1 MNIRQI
7 IAPVILFS
15 LAALLIAELP
25 QAIAG
30 RARHYDWFGPII
42 DTRSILM
49 DHYVEPPDE
58 TAMQQATIAALVES
72 LDDPYTIYVPPEDA
86 DDLRKDLSWHY
97 TGIGAH
103 VRGVDGRLRILSPMD
118 GSPALEAGV
127 RAGDVVLAIDDFD
140 TLDQPVQDCIDHL
153 LGPPGTT
160 VDVTVRHTDDTEE
173 TLEVTRRP
181 IAAPTVS
188 GLMRRDRQWRF
199 LVDEDKGIAYV
210 RVDQFTGDTVPQLIG
225 ALAPLKGEGRLHGL
239 VLDLRGNPGGTLPA
253 AVEMAELFLAEGDIV
268 SIAPERDD
276 RSDERRTYPARRGH
290 ALEDIPVTVLIDEQS
305 ASASEIVAGALGDN
319 DRALIVGE
327 RSFGKGSV
335 QEVRPLEGDHGMLKC
350 TTAYY
355 YLPSGRNLH
364 RRKGDPDAAWGVDPS
379 PGCVV
384 PEDFDARFARLT
396 DRWTWD
402 AITDDEPEIPE
413 TLDDQWIRETFGDA
427 ALAEAVALLR
437 YHHAEGKWPVLE
449 SDEDPAYPPLQ
460 AELDAALDQRE
471 AIAKHLIELQDEI
484 IRLQGSERT
493 IDRGLVGL
501 AEDVDVAGAEIV
513 IRDKDGHVL
522 GTWRVAD
529 GENIRA
535 SLDAVELVPVEAD
548 DASESAE
555 TDKG

>member
-7 IAPVILFS
+7 IAPVTLLA

-58 TAMQQATIAALVES
+58 AAMQQATIAALVES
-72 LDDPYTIYVPPEDA
+72 LDDPYTIYVPPEDT
-86 DDLRKDLSWHY
+86 DDFRKDLSGHY

-103 VRGVDGRLRILSPMD
+103 VRGHEGRLRILSPMD

-127 RAGDVVLAIDDFD
+127 RAGDIVLKIDEFD

-153 LGPPGTT
+153 LGPPGST
-160 VDVTVRHTDDTEE
+160 VDVTVLHTDDTEE
-173 TLEVTRRP
+173 TLAVIRRP

-199 LVDEDKGIAYV
+199 LVDEARGIAYV
-210 RVDQFTGDTVPQLIG
+210 RVDQFTGDTVPQLVA
-225 ALAPLKGEGRLHGL
+225 ALSPLKSSGRLQGL
-239 VLDLRGNPGGTLPA
+239 VLDLRGNPGGALPA
-253 AVEMAELFLAEGDIV
+253 AVDMAELFLADGDIV
-268 SIAPERDD
+268 SIAPERED
-276 RSDERRTYPARRGH
+276 RASERRTFPAKRGH
-290 ALEDIPVTVLIDEQS
+290 ALEDIPLTVLIDAQS

-319 DRALIVGE
+319 NRALIVGE

-335 QEVRPLEGDHGMLKC
+335 QEVRPLDGDHGMLKF

-364 RRKGDPDAAWGVDPS
+364 RRKGDPDAVWGVDPS
-379 PGCVV
+379 LGCVV
-384 PEDFDARFARLT
+384 PEDFDAKRARLT
-396 DRWTWD
+396 NRWTWD
-402 AITDDEPEIPE
+402 AITPDEPEVPDI
-413 TLDDQWIRETFGDA
+413 LDDTWLRDEFGDA

-437 YHHAEGKWPVLE
+437 HHSEHGAWPALE

-471 AIAKHLIELQDEI
+471 AIAKHLIELQEEI
-484 IRLQGSERT
+484 LRLQGSERT
-493 IDRGLVGL
+493 VDRGLVGL
-501 AEDVDVAGAEIV
+501 PDDVDVSGAEIV
-513 IRDKDGHVL
+513 IRDKGGRVV
-522 GTWRVAD
+522 GTWRVAE
-529 GENIRA
+529 GENIRS
-535 SLDAVELVPVEAD
+535 SLDAVELVPVDTD
-548 DASESAE
+548 DAAESTTADE
-555 TDKG
+555 G